1 MNIPVLLDMQ
11 KYYIKEGLASK
22 ELSVDQLVNNEYVD
36 AAMEKLGP
44 FTVENA
50 ASKLDGCR

>member
-1 MNIPVLLDMQ
+1 MQ

-22 ELSVDQLVNNEYVD
+22 ELTVDQLVNNEYVD